1 MVAVARIYDDVL
13 TGRCDADDGIKQMQ
27 RIYAGVPLS
36 NGFHHGRE
44 GAVWVARARNTAHG
58 TNL

>member
-13 TGRCDADDGIKQMQ
+13 AGRCDADDGIEQMQ
-27 RIYAGVPLS
+27 RIYPGVPLS

-44 GAVWVARARNTAHG
+44 GAAWVARARNTAHG
-58 TNL
+58 ANL